1 MFCTF
6 ILILMCDQEV
16 GSFVTS
22 FTKTANAVRAQEKG
36 ADVAGAVC
44 CQWSV
49 WKVCYRRH
57 DRHWRRLL

>member
-44 CQWSV
+44 CQ
-49 WKVCYRRH
+49 
-57 DRHWRRLL
+57 